1 VQKRFCL
8 EAKGGGQERKG
19 TKGRGGEM
27 TQIMYAQLNKKI
39 KIKKKRI
46 TTDVLA
52 QTKARKTW
60 SNRMKTLREN
70 DFQP

>member
-39 KIKKKRI
+39 KIKKQK
-46 TTDVLA
+46 
-52 QTKARKTW
+52 
-60 SNRMKTLREN
+60 NYH
-70 DFQP
+70 